1 MYIYYVYAYLRKD
14 NDTPYYI
21 GKGKGNRAFDKRHS
35 VSVPKDKS
43 KIVFLETNLSDI
55 GALALERRYIRWYG
69 RKDNGTGILRNL
81 TDGGDGNSGSRSI
94 EWCLN
99 HSFLLTGKK
108 LSKDHISKLKR
119 IDRSYMQTEEY
130 GKKVSDSKKGRPSPL
145 KGRKQSPEHKAN
157 NAAAKKGKPSPH
169 KGKKRGPNKKK
180 LSLNGNDV
188 LLP

>member
-1 MYIYYVYAYLRKD
+1 MYIYYVYAYLRED

-108 LSKDHISKLKR
+108 LNGDHVSKLKK

-130 GKKVSDSKKGRPSPL
+130 RKKVSDLKKGKPSPR
-145 KGRKQSPEHKAN
+145 KGMSCSSEHKQKISD
-157 NAAAKKGKPSPH
+157 AKKGKPSPH

-180 LSLNGNDV
+180 LCLDV
-188 LLP
+188 IDVFLP